1 MSAPSSAYVIKDSNF
16 LKAVIRK
23 GSTLY
28 HSYVAK
34 FLSGAHSAGGYST
47 TAAAMRENIK
57 DLFYLDGMYDLREN
71 GTVVGFVGYVLKGGA
86 NAEFHNLD
94 TRRSGAVLMKGA
106 QENILLNDAGLN
118 TLAEVQYVSPL
129 SLFANVIVLDI
140 TVKSSFYAM
149 TDSSQWKLTKGGT
162 PLMLYGLGAVPA
174 RSSRTFRVGY
184 YDASSNPTEQVSQG
198 DTLNVNV
205 TAVNDEGT
213 MSLNRGI
220 SAGRR
225 VLWEAS
231 QGRPEWHYSA
241 DEPSVLKDISTAAVS
256 ATDLYEDDLDLL
268 EALSGIPNTV
278 PAQAATFY
286 KGLVRDYP
294 QMSVPQAAGWYWSPS
309 LALYLGDEWA
319 MRAIYVNAQGKAQ
332 WYKQLTDP
340 VTQLVIG
347 LRITDA
353 ATETDRP
360 SNTYRTFELYARTG
374 AWHEAYPK
382 VRVLVGVS
390 VPVQGSVGA
399 AYDAT
404 VITDREGNTVP
415 HSTNIGS
422 SLNMDAELTAASP
435 SYSKSV
441 TQVYSTRALMT
452 QYGGTK
458 YYDAGNGVYYA
469 LDRTKPWSVVCLDD
483 DGTEHEF
490 EGEITWEGGSIRASA
505 ETPAIPIG

>member
-1 MSAPSSAYVIKDSNF
+1 MKAPSSAYVISEDGNF
-16 LKAVIRK
+16 VKAVLTRDEVQY
-23 GSTLY
+23 L
-28 HSYVAK
+28 SYVAR
-34 FLSGAHSAGGYST
+34 FLSGTQASGGYST
-47 TAAAMRENIK
+47 TA
-57 DLFYLDGMYDLREN
+57 DGMRDAIKSIFHLDLLIDHA
-71 GTVVGFVGYVLKGGA
+71 GGFLGAVEVSGA
-86 NAEFHNLD
+86 NEKFHNIAA
-94 TRRSGAVLMKGA
+94 RRSGMRMAHEGK
-106 QENILLNDAGLN
+106 EYRILNDAGLN

-174 RSSRTFRVGY
+174 RSSRTFRVRY

-198 DTLNVNV
+198 DALNVNV

-213 MSLNRGI
+213 MSLDRGI

-231 QGRPEWHYSA
+231 QGRPEWYHSA
-241 DEPSVLKDISTAAVS
+241 DEPSVLKDISAAAVS
-256 ATDLYEDDLDLL
+256 STDLYEDELDLL

-294 QMSVPQAAGWYWSPS
+294 QMSVPQAAGWYWSAS
-309 LALYLGDEWA
+309 LAQYLGDEWA

-374 AWHEAYPK
+374 AWHEAYPRI
-382 VRVLVGVS
+382 RVLVGVS
-390 VPVQGSVGA
+390 VPVPGSIGA
-399 AYDAT
+399 VYDAT
-404 VITDREGNTVP
+404 VITDREGNAVP

-422 SLNMDAELTAASP
+422 SLNINAELTASSP

-441 TQVYSTRALMT
+441 TQVYRTRSLMT
-452 QYGGTK
+452 RYGGTK

-490 EGEITWEGGSIRASA
+490 EGEITWVGGSIGASSTD
-505 ETPAIPIG
+505 TPAIPIG